1 MYPSD
6 ARPSF
11 AGQPDHGGPVTCA
24 TCGCRLQPVGPSD
37 AAAFF
42 HFGSLGGR
50 DARGCL
56 IECSDRAHDVS
67 GQPVP
72 TAALA

>member
-1 MYPSD
+1 MYASD
-6 ARPSF
+6 SRSSF
-11 AGQPDHGGPVTCA
+11 AGQPDHGGPVVCA
-24 TCGCRLQPVGPSD
+24 TCGCRLQPIGPSD

-50 DARGCL
+50 DARGCRVD
-56 IECSDRAHDVS
+56 CSDLAHDLS
-67 GQPVP
+67 GRPVP